1 MDIVTSYKINTVSRS
16 FSFSES
22 VRVCV
27 CVLFVYLIPFI
38 LSVGSFVRSNV
49 LSTLNSIAPTCSH
62 LFGQLIKPLVICI
75 SFRRKLNRILENE
88 YSKRPK
94 THSVILRQQYMAQ
107 TCIYNLDTSLCMRVC
122 VFE

>member
-27 CVLFVYLIPFI
+27 RAVCVFDPVYSLR
-38 LSVGSFVRSNV
+38 SFVRSNV
-49 LSTLNSIAPTCSH
+49 LSTFNSIAPTCSH

-75 SFRRKLNRILENE
+75 SFRRKVNRILENE
-88 YSKRPK
+88 YRKRPK
-94 THSVILRQQYMAQ
+94 THSVILR
-107 TCIYNLDTSLCMRVC
+107 
-122 VFE
+122 